1 MVVLNNLCVVR
12 THLRCI
18 MDSKGRREEEDREEE
33 RDFRNNGFR
42 GRGGGGVAEVEED
55 LTEAVKRVETPIRCQ
70 WGKGKDLEMM
80 VTRTFWIG
88 VLGGKRW
95 RQLDQG
101 VQE

>member
-1 MVVLNNLCVVR
+1 MG
-12 THLRCI
+12 
-18 MDSKGRREEEDREEE
+18 SGREVEEEVEGVAVVEGE
-33 RDFRNNGFR
+33 VV
-42 GRGGGGVAEVEED
+42 GVAEVEEKD

-70 WGKGKDLEMM
+70 WGKGKDLEMT

-88 VLGGKRW
+88 VLRERW